1 MSAPQ
6 RSTDLHPMIARG
18 TRPTMTAEN
27 RVNFPQ
33 LLSPLRIG
41 PIEVRN
47 RAVVTGHGA
56 FLDFYKPTEPADR
69 YIDYLARRAEG
80 GAGLI
85 ILQPAHVHPSSH
97 ALGHYVYEPGDLA
110 RKLALMANAL
120 HNHGAKTVI
129 QLFHF
134 GAQFTSDARRSLE
147 PLWAFSPIASPEGEI
162 AHEMNDEEIEAVI
175 EGFVTTARI
184 AAAAGLDGVELHAT
198 HGYLLQ
204 QSFSPWA
211 NQRTDRW
218 GQPLAFV
225 SEVMRRVR
233 AVIGRDKVMGL
244 RISADDWVRP
254 DRGGLGAD
262 GCQRVA
268 AACVAT
274 GLLDYLNHSEGARA
288 SHYARSVGT
297 WRRPHGEHLPLAR
310 GLRAAI
316 GAAIPVI
323 GVGRVTTPQEAEQA
337 LADGACDLV
346 AMTRAHVADPDVIA
360 KTMSGRTTRIRPCVG
375 ANQGCVD
382 RMVGGLPITCFHNP
396 SVGRE
401 AATRELT
408 PGRGSVLV
416 VGGGPAGLKAAEMA
430 ARRGYHVTL
439 AEARARLGGRL
450 LAVEKLG
457 PKRELLLAIDWL
469 ERTLDELGVRVLL
482 HHGVTSADLLA
493 FDRVIIA
500 TGAHS
505 DPARRLNAGDGSIP
519 IVSTEQA
526 VHAAWVDPMPA
537 AQRVL
542 VIDTL
547 GNLEV
552 ASAAEYLAVN
562 GCEVIIATASPQYG
576 HACGFT
582 HLKELLER
590 LPRLGIRFETSSVL
604 VAIDGGRAMLR
615 HLYTGEQCALEV
627 EAIVGGVAPFAND
640 SLAHAA
646 RAARVPVLTA
656 GDAVAP
662 RSALHAFREGDD
674 AGRAV

>member
-1 MSAPQ
+1 MTNSHQPG
-6 RSTDLHPMIARG
+6 LAR
-18 TRPTMTAEN
+18 
-27 RVNFPQ
+27 
-33 LLSPLRIG
+33 LLSRLTIG
-41 PIEVRN
+41 PMKVRN

-56 FLDFYKPTEPADR
+56 FLDFYKPTEPPDR

-85 ILQPAHVHPSSH
+85 ILQPVHVHPSSH
-97 ALGHYVYEPGDLA
+97 ALGHYVYEPRDLA
-110 RKLALMANAL
+110 RKLALMSNAL
-120 HNHGAKTVI
+120 HDRGAKAVI

-147 PLWAFSPIASPEGEI
+147 PLWAFSPIASPEGEM
-162 AHEMNDEEIEAVI
+162 AHEMTEDEIEAVI
-175 EGFVTTARI
+175 DGFATTARI
-184 AAAAGLDGVELHAT
+184 AVDAGMDGVELHAT

-218 GQPLAFV
+218 GQPLAFIT
-225 SEVMRRVR
+225 EVMQRVR
-233 AVIGRDKVMGL
+233 TTIGRDKVMGL

-254 DRGGLGAD
+254 DRGGLGAE
-262 GCQRVA
+262 GCRRIA
-268 AACVAT
+268 SACVAT

-297 WRRPHGEHLPLAR
+297 WRRPHGEHLPLAQ

-316 GAAIPVI
+316 GAAIPVV
-323 GVGRVTTPQEAEQA
+323 GVGRVTSPEEAEQA
-337 LADGACDLV
+337 LAAGVCDLV

-360 KTMSGRTTRIRPCVG
+360 KALSGRTTRIRPCVG

-396 SVGRE
+396 DVGRE
-401 AATRELT
+401 ALARELA

-416 VGGGPAGLKAAEMA
+416 VGGGPAGMKAAELA
-430 ARRGYHVTL
+430 ARRGYDVTL

-457 PKRELLLAIDWL
+457 PKRELLLAVDWL
-469 ERTLDELGVRVLL
+469 ERTLQELGVRKLL
-482 HHGVTSADLLA
+482 NHSVTSAELSA
-493 FDRVIIA
+493 FDRVIVA
-500 TGAHS
+500 TGARS
-505 DPARRLNAGDGSIP
+505 DPARRLNVGDGSIP
-519 IVSTEQA
+519 VISTERA
-526 VHAAWVDPMPA
+526 VNASWTEPLPA
-537 AQRVL
+537 VQRAL
-542 VIDTL
+542 VVDTL

-552 ASAAEYLAVN
+552 ASVAEHLATH
-562 GCEVIIATASPQYG
+562 GCQVTVATARPQYG
-576 HACGFT
+576 FACGFT

-590 LPRLGIRFETSSVL
+590 LPRLGVRIETSTVL
-604 VAIDGGRAMLR
+604 EGIAGGRAQLR
-615 HLYTGEQCALEV
+615 HLYTGEQQALEADIV
-627 EAIVGGVAPFAND
+627 VGGVAPFAD
-640 SLAHAA
+640 DQLAHAA
-646 RAARVPVLTA
+646 RAAGLRVLTA

>member
-1 MSAPQ
+1 MA
-6 RSTDLHPMIARG
+6 TARKSNLA
-18 TRPTMTAEN
+18 R
-27 RVNFPQ
+27 
-33 LLSPLRIG
+33 LLSPLRVG
-41 PIEVRN
+41 PVEVRN
-47 RAVVTGHGA
+47 RAVITGHGA
-56 FLDFYKPTEPADR
+56 FLDFYKPTEPPDR

-85 ILQPAHVHPSSH
+85 ILQPVHVHPSSH
-97 ALGHYVYEPGDLA
+97 ALGHYVYEPRDLA
-110 RKLALMANAL
+110 RKLALMSTAL

-162 AHEMNDEEIEAVI
+162 AHEMNDDEIEAVI

-184 AAAAGLDGVELHAT
+184 AAEAGMDGVELHAT

-218 GQPLAFV
+218 GQPLEFIG
-225 SEVMRRVR
+225 EVMRRVR
-233 AVIGRDKVMGL
+233 AAIGRDKVMGL

-254 DRGGLGAD
+254 DRGGLGAE

-323 GVGRVTTPQEAEQA
+323 GVGRVTTPEEAEQA
-337 LADGACDLV
+337 LADGICDLV

-360 KTMSGRTTRIRPCVG
+360 KAMSGRVAQIRPCVG

-401 AATRELT
+401 AWARDLT

-430 ARRGYHVTL
+430 ARRGHDVTL

-482 HHGVTSADLLA
+482 DHAVTSAELAA
-493 FDRVIIA
+493 FDRVIVA

-505 DPARRLNAGDGSIP
+505 EPARRMNAGDGSIP

-526 VHAAWVDPMPA
+526 VQAPWTAPMPA
-537 AQRVL
+537 TKRAL

-552 ASAAEYLAVN
+552 ASATEYLAMN
-562 GCEVIIATASPQYG
+562 GCEVTIATASPQYG

-590 LPRLGIRFETSSVL
+590 LPRLGVRIETSTVL
-604 VAIDGGRAMLR
+604 AGIDGGRAMLR
-615 HLYTGEQCALEV
+615 HLYSGEQRAV
-627 EAIVGGVAPFAND
+627 TVDAIVGGVAPFAND

-646 RAARVPVLTA
+646 RVAQVPVMTV

-674 AGRAV
+674 AGRAI

>member
-1 MSAPQ
+1 MPTAT
-6 RSTDLHPMIARG
+6 RADFAR
-18 TRPTMTAEN
+18 
-27 RVNFPQ
+27 
-33 LLSPLRIG
+33 LLSPLVVG

-47 RAVVTGHGA
+47 RAVITGHGA
-56 FLDFYKPTEPADR
+56 FLDFYKPTEPPDR

-85 ILQPAHVHPSSH
+85 ILQPVHVHPSSH
-97 ALGHYVYEPGDLA
+97 ALGHYVYEPRDLA
-110 RKLALMANAL
+110 RKLALMSNAL
-120 HNHGAKTVI
+120 HDFGAKTVI

-134 GAQFTSDARRSLE
+134 GAQFTSEARRSLE

-175 EGFVTTARI
+175 DGFVTTARI
-184 AAAAGLDGVELHAT
+184 AVEAGMDGVELHAT

-218 GQPLAFV
+218 GQPLEFV
-225 SEVMRRVR
+225 GEVMRRVR
-233 AVIGRDKVMGL
+233 AAIGRDKVMGL
-244 RISADDWVRP
+244 RMSADDWVRP
-254 DRGGLGAD
+254 DRGGLGAE

-323 GVGRVTTPQEAEQA
+323 GVGRVTSPEEAEQA
-337 LADGACDLV
+337 LADGVCDLV

-360 KTMSGRTTRIRPCVG
+360 KATSGRVTQIRPCVG

-401 AATRELT
+401 AAARELT
-408 PGRGSVLV
+408 PGSGSVLV

-457 PKRELLLAIDWL
+457 PKRELLLAIEWL
-469 ERTLDELGVRVLL
+469 ERALDELGVRVLL
-482 HHGVTSADLLA
+482 NHAVTTEELA
-493 FDRVIIA
+493 AFGRVIVA

-505 DPARRLNAGDGSIP
+505 EPARRLDAGDGSIP
-519 IVSTEQA
+519 LVSTEQA
-526 VHAAWVDPMPA
+526 VHAPWVDPMPA
-537 AQRVL
+537 AQRAL

-552 ASAAEYLAVN
+552 ASAAEYLATT
-562 GCEVIIATASPQYG
+562 GCEVTIATASPQYG

-590 LPRLGIRFETSSVL
+590 LPRLGVRIETSTVL
-604 VAIDGGRAMLR
+604 AGVAGGRATLR
-615 HLYTGEQCALEV
+615 HLYTGERRDLEV
-627 EAIVGGVAPFAND
+627 DVVVAGVAPFADD
-640 SLAHAA
+640 SLARTAQAA
-646 RAARVPVLTA
+646 RLRVLTA

-674 AGRAV
+674 AGRAI

>member
-1 MSAPQ
+1 MPTAN
-6 RSTDLHPMIARG
+6 
-18 TRPTMTAEN
+18 RPN
-27 RVNFPQ
+27 YPR
-33 LLSPLRIG
+33 LLSPLAIG

-56 FLDFYKPTEPADR
+56 FLDFYKPTEPPDR
-69 YIDYLARRAEG
+69 YIDYLARRAAG

-85 ILQPAHVHPSSH
+85 VLQPVHVHPSSH
-97 ALGHYVYEPGDLA
+97 ALGHYVYEPRDLA
-110 RKLALMANAL
+110 RKLTLMANAL

-134 GAQFTSDARRSLE
+134 GAQFTSDSRRSLE
-147 PLWAFSPIASPEGEI
+147 PLWAFSPIASPEGEM
-162 AHEMNDEEIEAVI
+162 AHEMTEEEIEAVI
-175 EGFVTTARI
+175 EGFVSTARI
-184 AAAAGLDGVELHAT
+184 ATEAGIDGVELHAT

-218 GQPLAFV
+218 GEPLAFIT
-225 SEVMRRVR
+225 EVMQRVR
-233 AVIGRDKVMGL
+233 AAIGRDKVMGL

-254 DRGGLGAD
+254 DRGGLGPE
-262 GCQRVA
+262 GCQGVA

-297 WRRPHGEHLPLAR
+297 WRRPHGEHLPLTR

-323 GVGRVTTPQEAEQA
+323 GVGRITSPDEAEQA
-337 LADGACDLV
+337 LADGVCDLV

-360 KTMSGRTTRIRPCVG
+360 KAMSGRVVQIRPCVG

-396 SVGRE
+396 DVGRE
-401 AATRELT
+401 AAARELT
-408 PGRGSVLV
+408 PGRGAVLV
-416 VGGGPAGLKAAEMA
+416 VGGGPAGLKAAEIA
-430 ARRGYHVTL
+430 ARRGYDVTL

-469 ERTLDELGVRVLL
+469 ERTLRDLGVRVLL
-482 HHGVTSADLLA
+482 NHRVTQAELA
-493 FDRVIIA
+493 AFERVIIA
-500 TGAHS
+500 TGAQS
-505 DPARRLNAGDGSIP
+505 DPVRRLNAGDHSIP
-519 IVSTEQA
+519 IVSTERA
-526 VHAAWVDPMPA
+526 VNASWTEPMPA
-537 AQRVL
+537 VQRAL
-542 VIDTL
+542 VVDAL

-552 ASAAEYLAVN
+552 ASAAEHLAAS
-562 GCEVIIATASPQYG
+562 GCKVTIATASPQYG
-576 HACGFT
+576 FACGFT

-590 LPRLGIRFETSSVL
+590 LPRLGVRLDTSTVL
-604 VAIDGGRAMLR
+604 VGIAGGRAKLR
-615 HLYTGEQCALEV
+615 HLYSGDERDLDV
-627 EAIVGGVAPFAND
+627 DVVVGGVASFADD
-640 SLAHAA
+640 SLARAA
-646 RAARVPVLTA
+646 RAARIPVLVA

-662 RSALHAFREGDD
+662 RTALHAFREGDD

>member
-1 MSAPQ
+1 MPNSHRP
-6 RSTDLHPMIARG
+6 DLAH
-18 TRPTMTAEN
+18 
-27 RVNFPQ
+27 
-33 LLSPLRIG
+33 LLSPLAIG

-56 FLDFYKPTEPADR
+56 FLDFYKPTEPPER
-69 YIDYLARRAEG
+69 YVDYLARRAEG

-85 ILQPAHVHPSSH
+85 ILQPVHVHPSSH
-97 ALGHYVYEPGDLA
+97 ALGHYVYEPRDLA
-110 RKLALMANAL
+110 RKLALMSNAL

-147 PLWAFSPIASPEGEI
+147 PLWAFSPIASPEGEL
-162 AHEMNDEEIEAVI
+162 AHEMTEDEIEAVI
-175 EGFVTTARI
+175 DGFATTARI
-184 AAAAGLDGVELHAT
+184 AVEAGMDGVELHAT

-218 GQPLAFV
+218 GQPLAFIT
-225 SEVMRRVR
+225 EVMRRVR
-233 AVIGRDKVMGL
+233 TTIGRDKVMGL

-262 GCQRVA
+262 GCRRIA

-274 GLLDYLNHSEGARA
+274 GQLDYLNHSEGARA

-297 WRRPHGEHLPLAR
+297 WRRPHGEHLPLAQ

-316 GAAIPVI
+316 GAAIPVV
-323 GVGRVTTPQEAEQA
+323 GVGRVTSPEEAEQA
-337 LADGACDLV
+337 LAAGVCDLV

-360 KTMSGRTTRIRPCVG
+360 KALSGRTTRIRPCVG

-396 SVGRE
+396 DVGRE
-401 AATRELT
+401 ALARELA

-416 VGGGPAGLKAAEMA
+416 VGGGPAGMKAAELA
-430 ARRGYHVTL
+430 ARRGYDVTL
-439 AEARARLGGRL
+439 AEARARFGGRL

-457 PKRELLLAIDWL
+457 PKRELLLAVDWL
-469 ERTLDELGVRVLL
+469 ERTLRELGVRTLL
-482 HHGVTSADLLA
+482 NHRVTSAELSA
-493 FDRVIIA
+493 FDRVIVA
-500 TGAHS
+500 TGARS
-505 DPARRLNAGDGSIP
+505 EPARRLNRGDGSIP
-519 IVSTEQA
+519 IVSTERA
-526 VHAAWVDPMPA
+526 VNANWTEPLPA
-537 AQRVL
+537 VQRAL
-542 VIDTL
+542 VVDTL

-552 ASAAEYLAVN
+552 ASVAEHLATH
-562 GCEVIIATASPQYG
+562 GCQVTVATASPQYG
-576 HACGFT
+576 FACGFT

-590 LPRLGIRFETSSVL
+590 LPRLGVRIETSTVL
-604 VAIDGGRAMLR
+604 AGIAGGRAQLR
-615 HLYTGEQCALEV
+615 HLYTGEQQALEADIV
-627 EAIVGGVAPFAND
+627 VGGVAPFAD
-640 SLAHAA
+640 DQLAHAA
-646 RAARVPVLTA
+646 RAAGLRVLTA

>member
-1 MSAPQ
+1 M
-6 RSTDLHPMIARG
+6 
-18 TRPTMTAEN
+18 
-27 RVNFPQ
+27 
-33 LLSPLRIG
+33 
-41 PIEVRN
+41 
-47 RAVVTGHGA
+47 
-56 FLDFYKPTEPADR
+56 
-69 YIDYLARRAEG
+69 
-80 GAGLI
+80 
-85 ILQPAHVHPSSH
+85 
-97 ALGHYVYEPGDLA
+97 
-110 RKLALMANAL
+110 
-120 HNHGAKTVI
+120 
-129 QLFHF
+129 
-134 GAQFTSDARRSLE
+134 
-147 PLWAFSPIASPEGEI
+147 
-162 AHEMNDEEIEAVI
+162 AHEMTEEEIDAVI
-175 EGFVTTARI
+175 EGFVSTARI
-184 AAAAGLDGVELHAT
+184 ATESGMDGVELHAT

-218 GQPLAFV
+218 GEPLAFIN
-225 SEVMRRVR
+225 EVMQRVR

-254 DRGGLGAD
+254 DRGGLGPE

-297 WRRPHGEHLPLAR
+297 WRRPHGEHLPLTR

-316 GAAIPVI
+316 GAAVPVI
-323 GVGRVTTPQEAEQA
+323 GVGRITSPDEAEQA
-337 LADGACDLV
+337 LADGVCDLV

-360 KTMSGRTTRIRPCVG
+360 KAMSGRVVQIRPCVG

-396 SVGRE
+396 DVGRE
-401 AATRELT
+401 ATARELA

-416 VGGGPAGLKAAEMA
+416 VGGGPAGMKAAEMT
-430 ARRGYHVTL
+430 ARRGYDVTL

-469 ERTLDELGVRVLL
+469 ERTLRNLGVRVLL
-482 HHGVTSADLLA
+482 NHAVTSAELSA
-493 FDRVIIA
+493 FDRVIVA

-505 DPARRLNAGDGSIP
+505 DPARRLNVGDGSIP
-519 IVSTEQA
+519 LVSTERA
-526 VHAAWVDPMPA
+526 VNASWTEPLPTV
-537 AQRVL
+537 QRAL

-552 ASAAEYLAVN
+552 ASAAEYLATQ
-562 GCEVIIATASPQYG
+562 GCQVTVATASPQYG
-576 HACGFT
+576 FACGFT

-590 LPRLGIRFETSSVL
+590 LPRLGVRLETSTVL
-604 VAIDGGRAMLR
+604 VGIAGGRATLR
-615 HLYTGEQCALEV
+615 HLYTGEQHALEV
-627 EAIVGGVAPFAND
+627 DVVVGGVAPFAD
-640 SLAHAA
+640 DRLAHAA
-646 RAARVPVLTA
+646 RASQIRVLTA